1 MGIFFFWAAYFSYNF
16 YYKDISLYV
25 IIYIELAKMFI
36 QVFP

>member
-25 IIYIELAKMFI
+25 IIELAKMFI